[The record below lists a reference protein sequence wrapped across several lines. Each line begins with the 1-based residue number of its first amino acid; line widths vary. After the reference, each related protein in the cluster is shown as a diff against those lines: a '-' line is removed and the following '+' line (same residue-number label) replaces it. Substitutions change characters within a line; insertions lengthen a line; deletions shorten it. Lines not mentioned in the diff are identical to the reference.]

1 MSMCVQ
7 NVGVNNSAAY
17 RPNFKGAPDV
27 KEIDKGSYIEKHVTT
42 EASNGK
48 KWGVGIASFFIP
60 GLGQFINGDVGK
72 GLAFLG
78 GGIASYA
85 LANVAL
91 LRRNLILA
99 SVGCV
104 ATLATGIA
112 SIVDAVKSA
121 KSETV
126 QIVNKGE

>member
-17 RPNFKGAPDV
+17 RPNFKGASDV
-27 KEIDKGSYIEKHVTT
+27 KEIDKGSYIERHVTT

-48 KWGVGIASFFIP
+48 KWGVGIASLFIS

-72 GLAFLG
+72 GFAFLG
-78 GGIASYA
+78 GGIASYV
-85 LANVAL
+85 LANAAIMRGKLGLAAVAGIAAL
-91 LRRNLILA
+91 
-99 SVGCV
+99 G
-104 ATLATGIA
+104 TGIA

>member
-1 MSMCVQ
+1 MSMCVR

-17 RPNFKGAPDV
+17 RPNFKGAHDV
-27 KEIDKGSYIEKHVTT
+27 KEIDKGSYIEKHVAT
-42 EASNGK
+42 EASSGK

-78 GGIASYA
+78 GSIASYV
-85 LANVAL
+85 LANAAMMRGKLV
-91 LRRNLILA
+91 LA
-99 SVGCV
+99 SVAGI
-104 ATLATGIA
+104 AALGTGIA

-121 KSETV
+121 KSETI
-126 QIVNKGE
+126 QIVNKDE

>member
-7 NVGVNNSAAY
+7 SIGVNNSAAY
-17 RPNFKGAPDV
+17 RPNFKGASDV
-27 KEIDKGSYIEKHVTT
+27 KEIDKGSYIERHVTT

-60 GLGQFINGDVGK
+60 GLGQLINGDFGK
-72 GLAFLG
+72 GLAFSG
-78 GGIASYA
+78 GGIASYV
-85 LANVAL
+85 LANVAMMKGKL
-91 LRRNLILA
+91 VLA
-99 SVGCV
+99 SVGGV
-104 ATLATGIA
+104 AALATGIA

>member
-17 RPNFKGAPDV
+17 RPNFKGVSDV
-27 KEIDKGSYIEKHVTT
+27 KEIDKGSYIERHVTT

-48 KWGVGIASFFIP
+48 KWG
-60 GLGQFINGDVGK
+60 
-72 GLAFLG
+72 
-78 GGIASYA
+78 
-85 LANVAL
+85 
-91 LRRNLILA
+91 
-99 SVGCV
+99 
-104 ATLATGIA
+104 TGIA

>member
-7 NVGVNNSAAY
+7 SIGVNNSASY

-42 EASNGK
+42 EASSGK

-78 GGIASYA
+78 GGITSYV
-85 LANVAL
+85 LANVAMMRGKL
-91 LRRNLILA
+91 GLA
-99 SVGCV
+99 SVAGI
-104 ATLATGIA
+104 AALGTGIA

-121 KSETV
+121 KSETI
-126 QIVNKGE
+126 QIVNKDE